1 MTLVRILFD
10 PRAAPSFRTCVPLYP
25 TPCPHTDL
33 MSDLCCM
40 FGLRNVSV
48 CPTSWMTNPFSRGLR
63 LDPFI
68 ADFRI
73 SGNYWVILDGPSP
86 PEMLLGKYT

>member
-1 MTLVRILFD
+1 
-10 PRAAPSFRTCVPLYP
+10 
-25 TPCPHTDL
+25 
-33 MSDLCCM
+33 M

-48 CPTSWMTNPFSRGLR
+48 CPTSWMTNPFSRGR
-63 LDPFI
+63 HLDPFV